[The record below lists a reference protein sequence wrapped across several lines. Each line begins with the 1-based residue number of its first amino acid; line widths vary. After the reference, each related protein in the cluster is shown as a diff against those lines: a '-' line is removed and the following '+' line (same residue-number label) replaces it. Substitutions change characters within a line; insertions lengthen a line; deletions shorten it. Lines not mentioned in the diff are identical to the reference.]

1 MADNRILDS
10 AESTKDYQTLSP
22 SKSIPPPE
30 DNNDM
35 KTTNQSQP
43 AENPKK
49 KKIPRRI
56 IHCSD
61 GIYEEYS
68 TDEEGDELE
77 DKSEHRQEIV
87 DPKSLT
93 WVPWMVY
100 YSWLAGSTFFQYC
113 DSWGEKLAWFF
124 GITSP
129 KYYYELEEFKKM
141 QLEEEERKQKEAEN
155 TAGWL
160 EQGSQGGQV
169 MDQPQQLKVSDLKP
183 TELKYYQVQNE
194 NPHCDS
200 QITTELDAE
209 SPR

>member
-1 MADNRILDS
+1 
-10 AESTKDYQTLSP
+10 
-22 SKSIPPPE
+22 
-30 DNNDM
+30 M
-35 KTTNQSQP
+35 KTTNQSQA

-113 DSWGEKLAWFF
+113 DSWGEKLAW
-124 GITSP
+124 
-129 KYYYELEEFKKM
+129 
-141 QLEEEERKQKEAEN
+141 
-155 TAGWL
+155 
-160 EQGSQGGQV
+160 
-169 MDQPQQLKVSDLKP
+169 
-183 TELKYYQVQNE
+183 
-194 NPHCDS
+194 
-200 QITTELDAE
+200 
-209 SPR
+209 

>member
-22 SKSIPPPE
+22 SKSIPE

-35 KTTNQSQP
+35 KTTNQPS
-43 AENPKK
+43 ENPKK
-49 KKIPRRI
+49 KKFPRRI

-68 TDEEGDELE
+68 TDEEDDKLE
-77 DKSEHRQEIV
+77 DKPEQKQEIV

-169 MDQPQQLKVSDLKP
+169 MDQPQQLNVSDLKP

-194 NPHCDS
+194 NPFCDS
-200 QITTELDAE
+200 QTTTELDAE
-209 SPR
+209 SPT

>member
-10 AESTKDYQTLSP
+10 AQSTKDYQTLSP

-68 TDEEGDELE
+68 TDEEYDELE
-77 DKSEHRQEIV
+77 DKPEQKQEIV

-169 MDQPQQLKVSDLKP
+169 MDQPQQLNVSDLKP

-194 NPHCDS
+194 NPFCDS
-200 QITTELDAE
+200 QTTTELDAE
-209 SPR
+209 SPT